1 MITIRRLK
9 DFVQIQSI
17 GLDDVANIRVTY
29 GTPKLVSRNFKCCKR
44 RLNIC
49 SEHMEGGVVFD
60 LSLCNAFVQQ
70 AEEVNFF

>member
-1 MITIRRLK
+1 MITIPRLK

-17 GLDDVANIRVTY
+17 GLDDVANILVTY
-29 GTPKLVSRNFKCCKR
+29 GSPKLVSRNFKCCKR
-44 RLNIC
+44 RLYCC
-49 SEHMEGGVVFD
+49 SEHLEGGVVFD